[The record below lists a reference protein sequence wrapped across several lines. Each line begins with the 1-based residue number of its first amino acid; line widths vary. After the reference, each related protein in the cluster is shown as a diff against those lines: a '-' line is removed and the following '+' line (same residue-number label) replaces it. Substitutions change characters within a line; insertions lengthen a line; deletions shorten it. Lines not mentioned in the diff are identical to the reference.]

1 MWEKTNIIRRIM
13 GEAFCENIKNLDES
27 DSSKSLYI

>member
-1 MWEKTNIIRRIM
+1 MGKTNIIRRIM

-27 DSSKSLYI
+27 ASSK